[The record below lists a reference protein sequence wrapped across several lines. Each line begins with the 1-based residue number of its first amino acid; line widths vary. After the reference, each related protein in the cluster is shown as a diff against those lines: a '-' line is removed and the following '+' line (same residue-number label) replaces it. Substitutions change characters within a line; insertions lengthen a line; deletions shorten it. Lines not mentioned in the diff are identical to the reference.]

1 MLICNDPDFV
11 CSQLDRDPS
20 QKLHINMLTFDM
32 RWALYLDWWL
42 TIQTEVSCL
51 SAYFIILIPSI
62 TTDSNQYLC
71 VVFVVIRKQI
81 EFYLNPNE
89 TICICSIG
97 KKILG
102 IFSEN
107 FFVSGKKETTTTEN
121 NVISPNFL
129 V

>member
-1 MLICNDPDFV
+1 MLISNDPDFV
-11 CSQLDRDPS
+11 CSQLERDPS
-20 QKLHINMLTFDM
+20 QKLHINMLTFHM

-51 SAYFIILIPSI
+51 SAYFIIFIPSI
-62 TTDSNQYLC
+62 TTDFNQYLC
-71 VVFVVIRKQI
+71 VVFVVFRKQI

-89 TICICSIG
+89 TICICSR
-97 KKILG
+97 KKDTWNLLWK
-102 IFSEN
+102 FLCQR
-107 FFVSGKKETTTTEN
+107 KEGNCHYGN